1 MKKAFLLLLALAT
14 AIVSVSTLQ
23 GCNGCVHTFKNI
35 ASNVTDLDRDI
46 TVMNSFTGDTIF
58 KYSGPCYFDT
68 DSGTGNTTLIF
79 KVNGSSKKADFIGN
93 FVFTAV
99 EK

>member
-1 MKKAFLLLLALAT
+1 MKKAFLLLALAGAT
-14 AIVSVSTLQ
+14 VTVSTLH
-23 GCNGCVHTFKNI
+23 GCNSCVHTYKNLE
-35 ASNVTDLDRDI
+35 SNYGELERDI

-68 DSGTGNTTLIF
+68 DSGTGNISLIY

-93 FVFTAV
+93 FVFTAI